1 MAAEDDPDNGR
12 SEAGENDDVNAHH
25 LYISL
30 FRFSLRVGSLLAGDK
45 CVNDRSTVSHQQG
58 AEIRERKMERND
70 KDLEKEEG
78 KEDEFHGEGER
89 EEPSNDAKKPF
100 RFEEEGYWEESMPEQ
115 DEDETEQRMTW
126 LRATLSEI
134 LELVGIKA
142 HVEGQKR
149 EGKIFLEIK
158 GDGGGLIIGKHGQT
172 LDALQYI
179 INKISAHR
187 YKELK
192 EKVILDTEN
201 YRGRRVEALKNMT
214 LRMREKVKKL
224 NKAVIIGPL
233 NPQDR
238 RVIHTTLSGDED
250 VRTESTGEGF
260 YKKLVIA
267 PKSRVGRD

>member
-1 MAAEDDPDNGR
+1 
-12 SEAGENDDVNAHH
+12 
-25 LYISL
+25 
-30 FRFSLRVGSLLAGDK
+30 
-45 CVNDRSTVSHQQG
+45 
-58 AEIRERKMERND
+58 MERND
-70 KDLEKEEG
+70 KDLEKEQG
-78 KEDEFHGEGER
+78 REGESQEAGESEGLFNNSQKR
-89 EEPSNDAKKPF
+89 F

-115 DEDETEQRMTW
+115 DEDEAVQRMTW

-142 HVEGQKR
+142 HVEGQRR

-179 INKISAHR
+179 INKIAAHR

-201 YRGRRVEALKNMT
+201 YRGRRVEALQNMT
-214 LRMREKVKKL
+214 LRMREKVKKS
-224 NKAVIIGPL
+224 NKAVTIGPL

-250 VRTESTGEGF
+250 VRTESQGEGF

-267 PKSRVGRD
+267 PKARGGRD